1 MCNYISFKIF
11 FFFKI
16 FSNCLFL
23 INSQSPSTFVLYTI
37 SKHIQKIKLSTWH
50 ILFPCLYIHVYLL
63 TIYKI
68 NVCVCL
74 CVCKYKLYSIFFY
87 CILCSQFLNNTK
99 EILSVLRC
107 RRKQWPFYLEN
118 LPSNRY
124 YCPFNI

>member
-1 MCNYISFKIF
+1 MCNYISFKNF

-16 FSNCLFL
+16 FSNCLLL

-50 ILFPCLYIHVYLL
+50 IFVSLSVHTCIFAYYVQMY
-63 TIYKI
+63 
-68 NVCVCL
+68 VCVCL
-74 CVCKYKLYSIFFY
+74 CVCKYKLYSMFFY

-118 LPSNRY
+118 LPSTRY
-124 YCPFNI
+124 YCPFSI